1 MKELTTSSM
10 LSLYSA
16 AHNRLREDARAE
28 SREIANREYE
38 RLLDL
43 EGVKILSQVSLI
55 VNGNETACAKLE
67 ALCDL
72 LLQYD
77 DPDDEQEDVRTEV
90 DVRPKTA
97 STEGHEYRI
106 GKRY

>member
-1 MKELTTSSM
+1 M
-10 LSLYSA
+10 
-16 AHNRLREDARAE
+16 
-28 SREIANREYE
+28 
-38 RLLDL
+38 
-43 EGVKILSQVSLI
+43 
-55 VNGNETACAKLE
+55 NGNETACAKLE